1 MRMGMPDTDDGM
13 TAIQVKVLHSFV
25 VPNLTTLSLYD
36 IHVKQGIYVK

>member
-1 MRMGMPDTDDGM
+1 MGMGMPYGDDSM